1 VSTTI
6 EPQIGPDGFPY
17 WVKDPSAIKDYQ
29 LNWADRLG
37 AKTIATSVWTVIDSG
52 ITKGAESHTGVLA
65 TVRISAGTRGKRY
78 RLTNHIVDSNGEE
91 DEQTIVIWV
100 LDT

>member
-1 VSTTI
+1 
-6 EPQIGPDGFPY
+6 
-17 WVKDPSAIKDYQ
+17 
-29 LNWADRLG
+29 
-37 AKTIATSVWTVIDSG
+37 VIDSG